1 MSPNNPR
8 NPRGFSDSRKQIK
21 DEFQDIA
28 KLGGDIL
35 KKTVVSSMGVIK
47 EVTDGLP
54 KEATQML
61 AKGKE
66 EFFKN
71 IATKEVMQFLV
82 TQTIDR
88 VFDIVRQHKLEIS
101 VRIRKVE
108 EKPEKATKGH
118 AGRAKE

>member
-1 MSPNNPR
+1 MSPHNTR

-28 KLGGDIL
+28 KLGGEIL
-35 KKTVVSSMGVIK
+35 KKTMVSGIGALK

-82 TQTIDR
+82 SQTIDR

-101 VRIRKVE
+101 VRIRRVE
-108 EKPEKATKGH
+108 EKPEKKTK
-118 AGRAKE
+118 K